1 MKVIGGELCS
11 MLRAPSPPAASSEA
25 TSTGKAG
32 DASLHVLLR
41 SVTWHDRS
49 QVELAMETLIRLG
62 RLLGLSA
69 AADGTAASPHRPAPA
84 KKQRLNEE
92 ASHTMEEHKRTTE
105 GEGEVPSLPPTKGG
119 STNSKKRGL
128 EEGDAG
134 GQHGDDPRSEESKDF
149 AIQVASLLGFVGEMI
164 TWHAREQFPPTRWE
178 EDGAID
184 EAALLAELL
193 DALLPRQLDS
203 WGKEVPI

>member
-25 TSTGKAG
+25 TGTGKAG

-69 AADGTAASPHRPAPA
+69 AAGTAASPHRPAPA
-84 KKQRLNEE
+84 KKHRVNEE
-92 ASHTMEEHKRTTE
+92 ASRTMEEHKRTTE
-105 GEGEVPSLPPTKGG
+105 VEGEVPSLPPTIGG

-134 GQHGDDPRSEESKDF
+134 GQHGDDTRSERR
-149 AIQVASLLGFVGEMI
+149 
-164 TWHAREQFPPTRWE
+164 ARISRSRSPIWCGGKFRY
-178 EDGAID
+178 
-184 EAALLAELL
+184 
-193 DALLPRQLDS
+193 LDS
-203 WGKEVPI
+203 RPYH